1 MWSRAISQ
9 VARLSTT
16 TFLVSCSNSGLRCLP
31 LESVT
36 TMMTSSNLSLS
47 GTSLVLPAVGLAPFV
62 TGGDDDVADIDSA
75 CDFWAVDFDAKEDDD
90 DDDDGDEDDSATCG
104 TDVFEGKGNGTI
116 VEGDVDGTGGADED
130 AILSNLEFMDCPL
143 SFCSC
148 SSIFLST
155 SFSCSVVPFS
165 WSEKLRSDCFICSL
179 ACSSSQSRA

>member
-9 VARLSTT
+9 VVRLSTT

-75 CDFWAVDFDAKEDDD
+75 CDDN
-90 DDDDGDEDDSATCG
+90 DGDEDDSATCG

-116 VEGDVDGTGGADED
+116 VERDVDGTGGAGED
-130 AILSNLEFMDCPL
+130 AILSNLEFMDCPM